1 MSFTVPTY
9 IRTQDTERYNEII
22 SKGRG
27 AWTEFIHNALNGLV
41 VAGVQEATLKDA
53 MIPVKPIKPPLKQP
67 ETGMALKATVNRPP
81 SGNGGST
88 PSSGTNIESTGPTS
102 EFEHFLKQKQGKK

>member
-1 MSFTVPTY
+1 MPQVTVY
-9 IRTQDTERYNEII
+9 IRKEDITKWKALTKK
-22 SKGRG
+22 S
-27 AWTEFIHNALNGLV
+27 EFIHNALNGLV

>member
-1 MSFTVPTY
+1 MESSDKEVGVY
-9 IRTQDTERYNEII
+9 
-22 SKGRG
+22 
-27 AWTEFIHNALNGLV
+27 ALNGLV